1 VRSGLTFAVLLLLDL
16 LFAPRH
22 SAAEVPSGSALAA
35 ASPNLTAWLAWAM
48 HTPWLGPGLVL
59 AAILLLTLRRT
70 RKTPFRPVRHNV
82 PPPRLERYRGSP
94 PRQHQ
99 DLEV

>member
-1 VRSGLTFAVLLLLDL
+1 MRSGLTFAVLLLLDL
-16 LFAPRH
+16 LSAPRP
-22 SAAEVPSGSALAA
+22 SAAEAPGGAAFAA
-35 ASPNLTAWLAWAM
+35 AYPNVSAWFAWAM

-70 RKTPFRPVRHNV
+70 RSMPPTPVRHNV
-82 PPPRLERYRGSP
+82 LPPKLERYRGSP
-94 PRQHQ
+94 ARRHK